1 MNPQVR
7 RTADSKRR
15 LSGSSSPSEQG
26 AALVEAALILPLF
39 VALIFGIIEVGSMFL
54 NLSAVRNASRDAAR
68 QASASASS
76 PTADQEALLA
86 AGKSL
91 STLIGSLEGVIIFRA
106 DSLNDKVPPACL
118 TALQTSIPIPVVDPL
133 TDPKCNVYS
142 AAQVRNPEITNFGA
156 AAVNDPGFWDSK
168 WPAQLRKD
176 SLSATEKIDFVGV
189 YVELRHAGATGLL
202 PKRTIRSLNIFQL
215 EPQRSAE

>member
-1 MNPQVR
+1 MNATGSDAKKFRQR
-7 RTADSKRR
+7 SKQTNQ
-15 LSGSSSPSEQG
+15 PSEQG

-91 STLIGSLEGVIIFRA
+91 STLVGSLQGVIIFKA
-106 DSLNDKVPPACL
+106 NTLNDKVPVNCL
-118 TALQTSIPIPVVDPL
+118 TALETRTALNPAS
-133 TDPKCNVYS
+133 TDKCNVYQ
-142 AAQVRNPEITNFGA
+142 ADQVRNPDITHFGA
-156 AAVNDPGFWDSK
+156 PAVNDPAYWDGK
-168 WPAQLRKD
+168 WPAQLRND
-176 SLSATEKIDFVGV
+176 SLSTTQTPDFVGV

-215 EPQRSAE
+215 EPQRSTE